1 MKLYEI
7 TELGN
12 YIIKEVSEP
21 SNKLSGLGIIKNTKI
36 EIIRITKH
44 LITFKLSMTEIFCRK
59 DLKIEVTK
67 NEQP

>member
-21 SNKLSGLGIIKNTKI
+21 SNKI